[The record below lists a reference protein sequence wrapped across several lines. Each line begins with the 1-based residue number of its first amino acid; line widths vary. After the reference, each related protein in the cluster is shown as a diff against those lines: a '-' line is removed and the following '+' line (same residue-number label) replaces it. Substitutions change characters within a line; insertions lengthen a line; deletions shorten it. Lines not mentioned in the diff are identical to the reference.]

1 MYASSAGPFLL
12 QLGIHAIN
20 EYAEPAGELHV
31 PTLRPA
37 DREMLSSFSTSDVRA
52 TCARPVQAVPVRLT
66 HAGRT
71 MGNVIERRLARLADA
86 GGAIERG
93 RKGVE
98 KESLRITPS
107 GEIAQ
112 TPHPAALG
120 SALTHPYITTD
131 FSEALP
137 ELRTPPLSDTAEV
150 LTFLDE
156 LHRSVYAALGDELLW
171 AASMP
176 CRVRGEENIPIAQYG
191 TSNVGRMKHVYR
203 LGLAHRY
210 GRAMQAIAGV
220 HFNYSLPE
228 DFWPVYQRTEGDARP
243 LPDFVSDRYFALV
256 RNFQRVGWLV
266 FYLFG
271 ASPAIDRSF
280 LGGCRAGLEPFDT
293 CTCFAP
299 HATSLR
305 MSDIGYT
312 NKAQANLAISYD
324 RLADYVETL
333 CRATRTPY
341 PDFER
346 IGVVVDGEY
355 RQLNSHVLQI
365 ENEFYSVIRPKQP
378 IRSGEKPT
386 LALARR
392 GVQYVEIRSLDVNPY
407 EPLGVSEPDLRF
419 LEALLIGCVLGE
431 SPFIDAVGRAEI
443 EHNQQAVTRRGREP
457 GLMLRRSGGTITRA
471 DWALETLEEIRP
483 VCARLDA
490 ETAGDAYARAVDLQ
504 IGRVHRPDTVASAR
518 MLDELRAR
526 GESFCAFGLR
536 RSREHAAHFRARPLD
551 DARRQHHDAIAAQSA
566 ARQREIEASDR
577 IGFEEYLA
585 RYFAQA

>member
-1 MYASSAGPFLL
+1 MDIGKGRGVAVGSAAVNKDAYNAKNRDISVHT
-12 QLGIHAIN
+12 QL
-20 EYAEPAGELHV
+20 
-31 PTLRPA
+31 
-37 DREMLSSFSTSDVRA
+37 
-52 TCARPVQAVPVRLT
+52 
-66 HAGRT
+66 
-71 MGNVIERRLARLADA
+71 ERRLTRLNDA
-86 GGAIERG
+86 GAALQGG

-98 KESLRITPS
+98 KESLRITS
-107 GEIAQ
+107 AGEIAQ

-137 ELRTPPLSDTAEV
+137 ELRTPPLSDTAEM
-150 LTFLDE
+150 LAFLDD
-156 LHRSVYAALGDELLW
+156 LHRAVYGAQGNELLW

-176 CRVRGEENIPIAQYG
+176 CRVRTDENIPIAQYG
-191 TSNVGRMKHVYR
+191 PSNVGRMKHVYR

-228 DFWPVYQRTEGDARP
+228 VFWPAFRRSEDDTRP
-243 LPDFVSDRYFALV
+243 LPEFVSDGYFALV
-256 RNFQRVGWLV
+256 RNFQRSGWLV

-280 LGGCRAGLEPFDT
+280 LGGCRAGLEPLDAAA
-293 CTCFAP
+293 CFTP
-299 HATSLR
+299 YATSLR

-346 IGVVVDGEY
+346 IGVMVNGEY
-355 RQLNSHVLQI
+355 RQLNTHVLQI

-378 IRSGEKPT
+378 IHSGEKPT

-392 GVQYVEIRSLDVNPY
+392 GVQYVEVRSLDVNPY
-407 EPLGVSEPDLRF
+407 EPLGVSELDLRF
-419 LEALLIGCVLGE
+419 LEALLIYCVLGE
-431 SPFIDAVGRAEI
+431 SPFIGAAERAEI
-443 EHNQQAVTRRGREP
+443 EHNQQTVTRRGREP
-457 GLMLRRSGGTITRA
+457 GLLLRRAGGTVALA
-471 DWALETLEEIRP
+471 DWALETLEAMRP

-490 ETAGDAYARAVDLQ
+490 GTAGDAYARALEVQ
-504 IGRVHRPDTVASAR
+504 IRRVRQPETTASAR

-536 RSREHAAHFRARPLD
+536 RSREHAQHFRARPLD
-551 DARRQHHDAIAAQSA
+551 EARRRHYDALAAQSV

-585 RYFAQA
+585 RYFAQT